1 MRLPPFRLL
10 LLAGLAACALPA
22 AAARVEYRIDP
33 AHSAVNF
40 SLSHLGIAR
49 TTGRLSVAS
58 GRIDLDPANIADS
71 RADVAL
77 DAASVDTG
85 LPERDRHLRS
95 SEFFDV
101 AAFPTIRFVS
111 QHASGDQVN
120 FVLEGDLTLRGVT
133 QPVRF
138 IVRKLAEGRDPWGGY
153 RSGYQATATIS
164 RKAFGM
170 GFMAGAVGD
179 EVSISVDIEAIRG
192 P

>member
-1 MRLPPFRLL
+1 MRLPFCPLPLL
-10 LLAGLAACALPA
+10 IALATTAAPAHAAL
-22 AAARVEYRIDP
+22 VDYRIDP

-40 SLSHLGIAR
+40 SLSHLAIAR
-49 TTGRLSVAS
+49 TSGRLNVAS
-58 GRIDLDPANIADS
+58 GRFALDPANIANS
-71 RADVAL
+71 RADVTL
-77 DAASVDTG
+77 DAASVNTG
-85 LPERDRHLRS
+85 LAERDQHLRS

-101 AAFPTIRFVS
+101 ANFPTIRFVS
-111 QHASGDQVN
+111 QRASGNQVN
-120 FVLEGDLTLRGVT
+120 FVLEGDLTLHGVT

-138 IVRKLAEGRDPWGGY
+138 TVRKLAEGRDPWGGY
-153 RSGYQATATIS
+153 RSGYQATTTIS